1 MATTLDIVRGI
12 SQVLANSHDGALDEE
27 GEPIKIGLKREEGDP
42 IKDSRVMDGFS
53 CRFHGNQICISYQS
67 ECRLKDV
74 HANSFESDTEQ
85 KIEDIAK
92 FLKKEY
98 KKLTGSTLSLKASG
112 EMKAIVQNVSKVRT
126 WVQAQKYY
134 DIGGTKGTEPVGGD
148 SKDSVDAKFKSF
160 LDLGGF
166 GKKTKNDKRKEPS
179 QGQPVYTEKG
189 VKSRKNVLSDYKNEK

>member
-98 KKLTGSTLSLKASG
+98 KKLTG
-112 EMKAIVQNVSKVRT
+112 
-126 WVQAQKYY
+126 
-134 DIGGTKGTEPVGGD
+134 
-148 SKDSVDAKFKSF
+148 
-160 LDLGGF
+160 LGGF